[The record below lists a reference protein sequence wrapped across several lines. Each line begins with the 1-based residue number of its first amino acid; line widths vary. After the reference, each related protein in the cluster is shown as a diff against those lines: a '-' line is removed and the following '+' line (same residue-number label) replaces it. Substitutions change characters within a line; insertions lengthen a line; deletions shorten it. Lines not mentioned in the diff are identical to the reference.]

1 VKKVYPKPR
10 AVAKPS
16 GEDFLT
22 TLEVMCRK
30 KIGEVLQ
37 AVLEAEVDEFL
48 ARVHAKKDRP
58 RSGHRD
64 GHENARTVT
73 YGSHPIELRRPRV
86 RGSAER
92 FDSKVLPPYRRR
104 FEDVDKTLHEL
115 WVQGLSTRDFEP
127 SLRALLGHE
136 TPLSPSTISRVNKQF
151 HDEYKTWCKRP
162 IANRFVYLWADGVY
176 LGAGPN
182 DERRVMLVVM
192 GVDLNGDKALLAIDD
207 AFAESEES
215 WNGVFESLRDRGLN
229 DVALLVA
236 DGAAGIWSA
245 FGKVYP
251 RAKQQR
257 CWLHKMRNV
266 LDKVPER
273 IEAEVQGSLREIMNA
288 ANRKLAESLTEK
300 LAASLERNYAKAAK
314 CLRDDSERM
323 LAYYAFP
330 DEHWRHLRTTNIIES
345 NFDPVRS
352 RTNVLQALTEWDIG
366 DVSCVRAPR
375 SPQRSLETVQWLS
388 PSRRRS
394 PAANRTRRTRYECC
408 KEESCVR

>member
-1 VKKVYPKPR
+1 MKKVYPKPR

-22 TLEVMCRK
+22 TLEAMCRE

-37 AVLEAEVDEFL
+37 TVLEAEIDEFL
-48 ARVHAKKDRP
+48 GRVRGERDRK

-64 GHENARTVT
+64 GYEDERTVT
-73 YGSHPIELRRPRV
+73 YGSHPIRIRRPRV
-86 RGSAER
+86 RQSGER
-92 FDSKVLPPYRRR
+92 FESKVLPPYRRR
-104 FEDVDKTLHEL
+104 FADVDKTLHEL
-115 WVQGLSTRDFEP
+115 WIQGLSTRDFEP
-127 SLRALLGHE
+127 SLRALLGQA

-162 IANRFVYLWADGVY
+162 IVNEFVYLWADGVY
-176 LGAGPN
+176 LGAGPG
-182 DERRVMLVVM
+182 DERRAMLVVM
-192 GVDLNGDKALLAIDD
+192 GVDVNGDKALLAIDD

-215 WNGVFESLRDRGLN
+215 WTGVFESLRDRGLK

-236 DGAAGIWSA
+236 DGAAGVWSA
-245 FGKVYP
+245 FGKAYP

-288 ANRKLAESLTEK
+288 EDRKLAESLIEK
-300 LAASLERNYAKAAK
+300 LAASLDRNYAKAAK

-330 DEHWRHLRTTNIIES
+330 GEHWRHLRTTNIIES

-352 RTNVLQALTEWDIG
+352 RTNVCKRLREGTSATYLVYALL
-366 DVSCVRAPR
+366 V
-375 SPQRSLETVQWLS
+375 
-388 PSRRRS
+388 RRS
-394 PAANRTRRTRYECC
+394 DRWRRFNGYHRLSDIHQQLIARNANAADIA
-408 KEESCVR
+408 KKKAA

>member
-22 TLEVMCRK
+22 TLEAMCRE

-48 ARVHAKKDRP
+48 GRVGGERHRK

-64 GHENARTVT
+64 GYEDARIIT
-73 YGSHPIELRRPRV
+73 YGSHPIPIRRPRV
-86 RGSAER
+86 RQSGER
-92 FDSKVLPPYRRR
+92 FESKVLPPYRRR

-115 WVQGLSTRDFEP
+115 WIQGLSTRDFEP
-127 SLRALLGHE
+127 SLRALLGQT

-151 HDEYKTWCKRP
+151 HDEYITWCKRP
-162 IANRFVYLWADGVY
+162 IANEFVYLWADGVY
-176 LGAGPN
+176 LGAGPS

-215 WNGVFESLRDRGLN
+215 WTAVFESLRDRGLKN
-229 DVALLVA
+229 VALLVA

-245 FGKVYP
+245 FGKAYP

-257 CWLHKMRNV
+257 CWIHKMRNV

-273 IEAEVQGSLREIMNA
+273 IEPEVHASLREIMHA
-288 ANRKLAESLTEK
+288 EDRKLAQSLIEK
-300 LAASLERNYAKAAK
+300 LAASLDRDYAKAAR

-352 RTNVLQALTEWDIG
+352 RTNVCKRLRSGTSATYLVYALL
-366 DVSCVRAPR
+366 V
-375 SPQRSLETVQWLS
+375 
-388 PSRRRS
+388 RRS
-394 PAANRTRRTRYECC
+394 DRWRRFNGYQRLSDVHHQLIARNANVTDIA
-408 KEESCVR
+408 KKKVA